1 MSARDQPPTGPP
13 LLLVRDRKAWRSWLA
28 RYGHRVR
35 EVWLVQFRK
44 GAAGTAV
51 RYEEALD
58 EALCHGWIDSL
69 VRRLDGERYLRK
81 FTPRTNP
88 RQWSARN
95 ARRMDRL
102 IAGGLATK
110 AGIAVA
116 GYRRSPGATLEPVR
130 FSESFPVDLARG
142 LRRNRK
148 AWAYFESLP
157 PSHRRRYVG
166 WVTSAKRPETRLK
179 RLAEAE
185 RLLQRGERL
194 GLK

>member
-1 MSARDQPPTGPP
+1 MSAHGKPAPDPQ
-13 LLLVRDRKAWRSWLA
+13 LLLVRDRRSWRSWLA
-28 RYGHRVR
+28 RNGRRVR

-44 GAAGTAV
+44 GAPGTAV

-95 ARRMDRL
+95 VLRMDRL
-102 IAGGLATK
+102 IAEGLATK

-116 GYRRSPGATLEPVR
+116 GYRRAPGATIETVR
-130 FSESFPVDLARG
+130 FSESFPVDLARR

-148 AWAYFESLP
+148 AWAHFESLP

-166 WVTSAKRPETRLK
+166 WVTSAKRAETRLR

-185 RLLQRGERL
+185 RLLERGERL